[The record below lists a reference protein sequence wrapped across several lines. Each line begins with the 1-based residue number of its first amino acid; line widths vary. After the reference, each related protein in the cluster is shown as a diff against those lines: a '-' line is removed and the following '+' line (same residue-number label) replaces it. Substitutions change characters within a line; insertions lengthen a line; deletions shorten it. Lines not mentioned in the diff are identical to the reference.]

1 MRPAAGQTIDQQ
13 MYSKIVNHY
22 KQYLKS
28 LNNNRNNDGG
38 TGANEQELQQ
48 PEPLPGPSHSEN
60 PEPIPGPSRLRGQDE
75 MDPILQ
81 QEAEQEKMINFLPS
95 FNSVKVYENNE
106 IEVFVQKSL
115 HKRLKTFKMQ
125 DSVFHVK
132 VKVKN
137 NRSPPLIKDLLIVL
151 EKAFN
156 FILSNIRTFFK
167 DNEENIVYM
176 TLIQSPMVN
185 GLNSAGF
192 HLQDNSSNE
201 IVDQI
206 LNMLQRF
213 LISDNNINLEI
224 NDTFKVFVHVL

>member
-1 MRPAAGQTIDQQ
+1 

-28 LNNNRNNDGG
+28 LNNNRNNYGG
-38 TGANEQELQQ
+38 TGANDQESQQPEPGANNQESQQ

-75 MDPILQ
+75 MDPVLQ
-81 QEAEQEKMINFLPS
+81 QEAEPEKMIHFLPS

-156 FILSNIRTFFK
+156 FILPIFEHFLK
-167 DNEENIVYM
+167 IM
-176 TLIQSPMVN
+176 KKTLFI
-185 GLNSAGF
+185 
-192 HLQDNSSNE
+192 
-201 IVDQI
+201 
-206 LNMLQRF
+206 
-213 LISDNNINLEI
+213 
-224 NDTFKVFVHVL
+224 